1 MRQPRTMRSRR
12 IRKNLSVRA
21 LRMERMPAQMLK
33 IMPAMARTVAVCTA
47 VWTSRAITLLAMMI
61 YSAFANRGIIA

>member
-1 MRQPRTMRSRR
+1 
-12 IRKNLSVRA
+12 
-21 LRMERMPAQMLK
+21 MPAQMLK